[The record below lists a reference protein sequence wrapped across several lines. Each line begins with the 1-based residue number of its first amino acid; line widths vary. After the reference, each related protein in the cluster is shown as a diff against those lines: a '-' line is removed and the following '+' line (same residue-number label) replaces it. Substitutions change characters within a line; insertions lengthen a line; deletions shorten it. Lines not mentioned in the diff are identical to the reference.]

1 MNTKR
6 MTSAN
11 TGGSSLIGESAA
23 SQFKLAALD
32 ESHQVILENNMKK
45 ISKTAGVLGL
55 VGFAVMS
62 SPFAQA
68 EESNWYGGASIGQS
82 RAKID
87 DARITA
93 RLLSQG
99 FTSSVADDDRHTSY
113 KLFGGY
119 QLNKNFALEAGY
131 FDLGQFGYSATAYD
145 PITNLPVGTKT
156 GKIKLKGFNFDVLG
170 SMPVA
175 NKFSVLGR
183 LGLNYA
189 KAQDEFTR
197 TGAVP
202 PPTTP
207 SPSKSTLNYKAGLGL
222 QYDLSK
228 SLGLRA
234 EAERF
239 RIDDAV
245 GNKGD
250 VNMFSLGFV
259 YRFGKK
265 EPAPVQKAAPV
276 AAAAAAPVWVIVPVV
291 KMQKYCSILDLQ
303 FEIKQDE
310 VQREDKEKL
319 AVVGTFMN
327 KYPETTAV
335 IEGHADNVGDHEYN
349 MKLSERRAQS
359 VVSYLIDNFKISSTR
374 LTAVGYGNSRP
385 IADNSTKEGQQK
397 NRRINAVIACATDVA
412 GLKVAPARVTM
423 ALEMDFDPAKSNIE
437 PQYHNGLKEVANFLR
452 ANPAV
457 TATVEGHAAK
467 YNGVGAEKV
476 HVSSEKAMEV
486 SNLRAQKVVD
496 YLVEKEG
503 ISRSRLSTEGY
514 GSTGRVAYG
523 TSLEGQQEN
532 RRVNIIINYPPK

>member
-1 MNTKR
+1 MKR
-6 MTSAN
+6 
-11 TGGSSLIGESAA
+11 
-23 SQFKLAALD
+23 
-32 ESHQVILENNMKK
+32 

-68 EESNWYGGASIGQS
+68 EDSNWYGGASIGQS

-87 DARITA
+87 DERIAA
-93 RLLSQG
+93 RLLSSG
-99 FTSSVADDDRHTSY
+99 LTSSIVDDNRHTSY

-131 FDLGQFGYSATAYD
+131 FDLGQFGFTATTVPA
-145 PITNLPVGTKT
+145 GTLT
-156 GKIKLKGFNFDVLG
+156 GKIKLKGFNFDVVG

-175 NKFSVLGR
+175 DKFSVLGR

-189 KAQDEFTR
+189 KAQDEFAS
-197 TGAVP
+197 TGVVNS
-202 PPTTP
+202 PTTP
-207 SPSKSTLNYKAGLGL
+207 SPSKSSMNYKAGMGL

-228 SLGLRA
+228 SMGLRA
-234 EAERF
+234 EAERY

-250 VNMFSLGFV
+250 VNMFSLGFI

-276 AAAAAAPVWVIVPVV
+276 AAVAAAPVWVVVPVV
-291 KMQKYCSILDLQ
+291 KMQKYCSILDIQ
-303 FEIKQDE
+303 FEIKQDD

-319 AVVGTFMN
+319 AVVGNFMN

-335 IEGHADNVGDHEYN
+335 IEGHADNVGEHEYN

-359 VVSYLIDNFKISSTR
+359 VVTYLIDNFKISSSR

-385 IADNSTKEGQQK
+385 IADNSTLEGQQK

-423 ALEMDFDPAKSNIE
+423 ALEMEFDPAKSDIE
-437 PQYHNGLKEVANFLR
+437 PQYYNGLKEVANFLR

-457 TATVEGHAAK
+457 TATVEGHAGK
-467 YNGVGAEKV
+467 YKGIGAERV
-476 HVSSEKAMEV
+476 RVGSAQSMEV

-503 ISRSRLSTEGY
+503 ISRSRLTAEGY
-514 GSTGRVAYG
+514 GGTGRVAYG